1 MRMSE
6 RHADLEQELIAD
18 YRVMELE
25 GDHYEIGYQ
34 MGAATPMREVESWRD
49 RETELAF
56 AQACADQVGSLHPA
70 LLDEYRGYAAA
81 QGRSWEDV
89 LSHFSLNLP
98 EGRLSGCTTLMWRLP
113 HSGHMLA
120 GRNYDF
126 LHNQR
131 QRYLRRLSPP
141 GYPASLG
148 TQAGLIGSC
157 YDGVNSQGLFV
168 ALHLIHAQT
177 AEEVPP
183 GVPYHLI
190 PRIVLDR
197 CRTAREAAALIVEV
211 PHLFPFNYLVADAD
225 EMFSVEAYPGQVR
238 VRMPVG
244 DVLIVTNCYQ
254 SPEMRPLHGRRN
266 LTGQIERVR
275 WLEAQIA
282 EAGPDDPDEAWT
294 WTQQVL
300 RDHSVPVC
308 HHRPAQ
314 ATLWALTANLAE
326 RRIAYCLGAP
336 CRNRFEEHRWPV

>member
-1 MRMSE
+1 MSE
-6 RHADLEQELIAD
+6 READLEQELIAD

-56 AQACADQVGSLHPA
+56 AQACADEVGSLHPP

-81 QGRSWEDV
+81 QGRSWEEV
-89 LSHFSLNLP
+89 LAHFSLNLP
-98 EGRLSGCTTLMWRLP
+98 EGTLSGCTTFVWRLP
-113 HSGHMLA
+113 HSGHMLV

-126 LHNQR
+126 LYSQR

-157 YDGVNSQGLFV
+157 YDGVNSHGLFV

-177 AEEVPP
+177 AEQVPP

-190 PRIVLDR
+190 PRIVLER
-197 CRTAREAAALIVEV
+197 CRTAQGGGGADRGDAAPV
-211 PHLFPFNYLVADAD
+211 PVQL
-225 EMFSVEAYPGQVR
+225 PGGRCRRDVCRGGVSRTGASPQ
-238 VRMPVG
+238 PVG
-244 DVLIVTNCYQ
+244 DVLIVTNYYQ

-266 LTGQIERVR
+266 LTAQIERVR
-275 WLEAQIA
+275 WLEARIA

-294 WTQQVL
+294 WAQQVL

-308 HHRPAQ
+308 HHRPTQ
-314 ATLWALTANLAE
+314 ATLWALTADLTE

-336 CRNRFEEHRWPV
+336 CRNRFKEYRWPV